1 MYTFCSGQAVAGAL
15 PEAGATPAGERISAR
30 RLVGLLEAVMTL
42 GYVAAV
48 ALPPN
53 AAVNAAARSV
63 AGRGVEVPARGG
75 QLRVAP
81 SRL

>member
-1 MYTFCSGQAVAGAL
+1 
-15 PEAGATPAGERISAR
+15 
-30 RLVGLLEAVMTL
+30 MTL

>member
-1 MYTFCSGQAVAGAL
+1 MYTFCSVQAVAGAL
-15 PEAGATPAGERISAR
+15 PEAGATPAGERLSAR
-30 RLVGLLEAVMTL
+30 RLVGLLEAVLTL
-42 GYVAAV
+42 GIRSRDGAA
-48 ALPPN
+48 AERG
-53 AAVNAAARSV
+53 VNAAARSV